1 MTPPALI
8 RVMLVDDH
16 TMVRHGLATF
26 LKVYPDLELVGE
38 ADSGESAIQL
48 CAQLL
53 PDVLLMD
60 MLLPGIDGAIATG
73 TIRQQFPSIQVL
85 ILTSFK
91 EAPLVKRAL
100 KAGAIGYI
108 VKDISAEDLARA
120 IRAAHAGYGT
130 FSPQVA
136 QASVRPSPTVGNDL
150 TKREIEVLQLLVEGL
165 NNTAIA
171 QHLIISPATVKSH
184 VSHIL
189 DKLGV
194 ASRTEAAALA
204 VRMGLTP

>member
-26 LKVYPDLELVGE
+26 LKVHPDLELVGE

-48 CAQLL
+48 CAQLV

-60 MLLPGIDGAIATG
+60 MLLPGIDGATATQ

-108 VKDISAEDLARA
+108 LKDISAEALARA
-120 IRAAHAGYGT
+120 IRSAHAGYGT
-130 FSPQVA
+130 LSPQVS
-136 QASVRPSPTVGNDL
+136 QASVRQSPNVGDDL
-150 TKREIEVLQLLVEGL
+150 TKREIEVLHLLVKGL
-165 NNTAIA
+165 SNTAIA

-194 ASRTEAAALA
+194 ASRTEAATLA